1 MADQKLNIELDANA
15 EPLLDALATVDEHLV
30 NITDGAETAS
40 QSLKNIE
47 TAGELV
53 AESAEKV
60 ASGMDSANGKLDNLN
75 ATASDAAAHRANGG
89 KTERP
94 MDWASAL
101 DSIQQSISLLKERV
115 NGKTPENK

>member
-47 TAGELV
+47 AGGELV

-60 ASGMDSANGKLDNLN
+60 ASGMDSANGNLANLN
-75 ATASDAAAHRANGG
+75 ATAAESGAKLDGIKDAADKTANGG

-101 DSIQQSISLLKERV
+101 DSIQ
-115 NGKTPENK
+115 